1 MLADNTIRYGFFSK
15 AVLSTLPHLFW
26 TPHIFLCN
34 GWQNA
39 MLPGLYKEHFEG
51 SNKFYKKIKTILLI
65 HENDEFSQVERSD
78 LDLMKIPIDPSLK
91 GNKLNA
97 YEVAAFNANAIVI
110 FNRPSS
116 KISTKLMKLP
126 GLTKTKKI
134 ISVLDLK
141 DDDKLGN
148 VSEFLNYIAEFE
160 LSSDTNDISDFLNS
174 LMLSSSTD
182 EMIDSSSFV
191 TLMTVHLSKGLEFPC
206 VYVVGIEEGLFP
218 HSRSMYSTSEIEEER
233 RLCYVAFTRAIS
245 SLNLSYCKMRRMFG
259 SITYASMSQFLDEII
274 ECDDLEEI
282 NAMFESTS
290 NERVFHYKFG
300 NGFIDTNDNDNFEDV
315 VTVVFESGVKK
326 KVFVSDLEEAE

>member
-1 MLADNTIRYGFFSK
+1 MCIR
-15 AVLSTLPHLFW
+15 
-26 TPHIFLCN
+26 
-34 GWQNA
+34 
-39 MLPGLYKEHFEG
+39 
-51 SNKFYKKIKTILLI
+51 
-65 HENDEFSQVERSD
+65 DR
-78 LDLMKIPIDPSLK
+78 
-91 GNKLNA
+91 
-97 YEVAAFNANAIVI
+97 
-110 FNRPSS
+110 
-116 KISTKLMKLP
+116 
-126 GLTKTKKI
+126 
-134 ISVLDLK
+134 
-141 DDDKLGN
+141 
-148 VSEFLNYIAEFE
+148 NYIAEFE